1 MATKTITVKND
12 VTVKVTTSV
21 QTFTVTFEKPKR
33 VYYKV
38 TWTSGGLGT
47 APEDLAKRRD
57 AYTYTDVP
65 YGAQYKVEFIGAG
78 SYTAADITGTVTG
91 NVTLTADEYQEYSDY
106 DNSCGCG
113 NE

>member
-12 VTVKVTTSV
+12 VTVKVTTTM
-21 QTFTVTFEKPKR
+21 QTFDVTFSKTNH
-33 VYYKV
+33 VYYTV

-47 APEDLAKRRD
+47 APADITKQRRD
-57 AYTYTDVP
+57 AYTYTGVP
-65 YGAQYKVEFIGAG
+65 YGAQYKVEYHG
-78 SYTAADITGTVTG
+78 SSYSAESITGVITG
-91 NVTLTADEYQEYSDY
+91 PTTIPAPNEYNDY

>member
-21 QTFTVTFEKPKR
+21 QTFTVAFNATNH
-33 VYYKV
+33 VYYEV
-38 TWTSGGLGT
+38 IWTNGGLGT
-47 APEDLAKRRD
+47 APENLAKRKD

-65 YGAQYKVEFIGAG
+65 YGAQYKVNYISDGY
-78 SYTAADITGTVTG
+78 YTASPTTGVVVSSMTISAPSESY
-91 NVTLTADEYQEYSDY
+91 NDY
-106 DNSCGCG
+106 YDHCGCG